1 MADLSSLEG
10 ELHLRLA
17 VDKGAISEVSL
28 RSDRPLRACAVL
40 IGRPVEQALEI
51 LPLMFS
57 LCRTAQSC
65 AGLEACEEALGA
77 TVSPAQRAARE
88 LLVLAEAAAENCRR
102 IVIDWARLGGE
113 TPVIE
118 DLAAVR
124 AALGSVRPA
133 FYPGGDRKPGGDW
146 LRLGGGILENGHPAL
161 DHAVR
166 LLEERLNGAIL
177 GNGRRRRNGSPLG
190 DPGRFHDWCRAR
202 RTPAARSL
210 AQILDH
216 DLPGFGRSD
225 VRPMP
230 DLDHDWLNARLKAD
244 SEGKFSSRPHRNG
257 EVFET
262 GPLARLGSHPLI
274 AGLVRTHGNGLL
286 PRMAARMI
294 ELLDT
299 PVRMRALGARLADE
313 PGGEVNRKGSGS
325 GLGIVEC
332 ARGRLIHRVEIEDG
346 IVTGYR
352 IVAPTEW
359 NFHPRGPLVRGLATA
374 DVGNEDAL
382 EGTVSML
389 VTALDPC
396 VPCRVEIGRN

>member
-1 MADLSSLEG
+1 MPDLSSLEG
-10 ELHLRLA
+10 ALHLRLA
-17 VDKGAISEVSL
+17 VAKGAVRKVSL
-28 RSDRPLRACAVL
+28 RSDRPLRACALL

-51 LPLMFS
+51 IPLMFS
-57 LCRTAQSC
+57 LCRAAQSC
-65 AGLEACEEALGA
+65 AGLEACEEALGV

-88 LLVLAEAAAENCRR
+88 LLVLAEAVDENCRR
-102 IVIDWARLGGE
+102 IVIDWPRLGGE

-124 AALGSVRPA
+124 AALKSVRPA

-146 LRLGGGILENGHPAL
+146 LRLGGGRLKSGRPAL
-161 DHAVR
+161 GRAIR
-166 LLEERLNGAIL
+166 LLEERLNWAVL
-177 GNGRRRRNGSPLG
+177 GGKRMNGSPFG
-190 DPGRFHDWCRAR
+190 DPSSFYDWCRAR

-210 AQILDH
+210 ARILEH
-216 DLPGFGRSD
+216 GLPGFGRSD

-230 DLDHDWLNARLKAD
+230 DLGRDWLHARLKAD
-244 SEGKFSSRPHRNG
+244 SDGEFSSRPNRDG

-262 GPLARLGSHPLI
+262 GPLARLGGHPLI

-299 PVRMRALGARLADE
+299 PVRMRALGGRLADE
-313 PGGEVNRKGSGS
+313 PGSGVERKGSGS
-325 GLGIVEC
+325 GLAIVEC

-359 NFHPRGPLVRGLATA
+359 NFHPRGPLVRGLVTA
-374 DVGNEDAL
+374 QVDDEGSL

-396 VPCRVEIGRN
+396 VPCRLEIGRD